1 MYSLALLIDT
11 ILGIY
16 VWVII
21 ISVVLSWLVAFDVVN
36 ARNEVMRMILQ
47 VTYNLTEP
55 ILRPI
60 RQFMPN
66 LGGIDISP
74 VIVLLG
80 IMFARSLLREYG
92 PL

>member
-16 VWVII
+16 VWVIL

-36 ARNEVMRMILQ
+36 PRNQVMHMILQ

-55 ILRPI
+55 VLRPI

-66 LGGIDISP
+66 LGGVDISP

>member
-1 MYSLALLIDT
+1 MQSFAILIDT
-11 ILGIY
+11 ILGLY

-36 ARNEVMRMILQ
+36 ARNDIMRTILQ
-47 VTYNLTEP
+47 IAYNLTEP
-55 ILRPI
+55 IYRPI
-60 RQFMPN
+60 RRFLPD

-74 VIVLLG
+74 VIVILL
-80 IMFARSLLREYG
+80 IVFCRNLLREYG